1 MVDVGDLG
9 GHPIHLW
16 VLEINVAK
24 NGGPRGFHSRRKAR
38 VRLRRVVSQRTRF
51 SNFLD
56 FVGLGSRIEAAVC
69 KAFDSRVVLIRCQLI
84 MV

>member
-9 GHPIHLW
+9 
-16 VLEINVAK
+16 VLAK

-38 VRLRRVVSQRTRF
+38 VRVRRVVSQRTRF

-56 FVGLGSRIEAAVC
+56 FVGLGSRIEGAVC
-69 KAFDSRVVLIRCQLI
+69 KASNSRVVLIRSLI
-84 MV
+84 VV